1 VPGWGFPRKGIALGA
16 LIVLVACEPASQSP
30 VASHPVVPAPAPVL
44 DAGVRVP
51 APASVNTHPRLDDP
65 RWLAARSDDPLEKA
79 RLAEA
84 VGAAELLAGIGDGG
98 ETAETALAALPFA
111 DDAEIALGPLAD
123 RIATP
128 EATDGALRHRLLSV
142 ILAVAGQPRRQ
153 REPLDPEGA
162 RRCGQV
168 LLRLAADTSLPRE
181 DRALAVSAARA
192 LAERRYVDPAR
203 IPSDL
208 DPKSR

>member
-1 VPGWGFPRKGIALGA
+1 V
-16 LIVLVACEPASQSP
+16 S
-30 VASHPVVPAPAPVL
+30 
-44 DAGVRVP
+44 
-51 APASVNTHPRLDDP
+51 PRLHDP
-65 RWLAARSDDPLEKA
+65 RWLAARDDDPLEKA

-84 VGAAELLAGIGDGG
+84 VGAAELLAGVADGG
-98 ETAETALAALPFA
+98 DTAETALAALPFA

-128 EATDGALRHRLLSV
+128 DAPGAPSRRRTLAT
-142 ILAVAGQPRRQ
+142 ILAIAGQQRRQ
-153 REPLDPEGA
+153 REPLDLEGA

-168 LLRLAADTSLPRE
+168 LLRLAADASLPRE
-181 DRALAVSAARA
+181 ERVLAVSAARA

>member
-1 VPGWGFPRKGIALGA
+1 VLKRTARVRSLARAVLLCLAACKPAAPR
-16 LIVLVACEPASQSP
+16 P
-30 VASHPVVPAPAPVL
+30 VAAHPVVLAPPPALDAGAPAPT
-44 DAGVRVP
+44 P
-51 APASVNTHPRLDDP
+51 PPVNPRLHDP
-65 RWLAARSDDPLEKA
+65 RWLAARDADPLEKA

-84 VGAAELLAGIGDGG
+84 VGAAELLAGVGDGG
-98 ETAETALAALPFA
+98 ETADTALAALPFS

-123 RIATP
+123 RIAP
-128 EATDGALRHRLLSV
+128 PGAVDGALRRRLLTV
-142 ILAVAGQPRRQ
+142 ILAIAGQPRRQ
-153 REPLDPEGA
+153 RDPLDPEGA

-168 LLRLAADTSLPRE
+168 ILRLAADASLPRE

>member
-1 VPGWGFPRKGIALGA
+1 MNLGA
-16 LIVLVACEPASQSP
+16 LVLASAVAFVSSCKPTSPGP
-30 VASHPVVPAPAPVL
+30 VASHPVPPAPPASASAPVPAPP
-44 DAGVRVP
+44 P
-51 APASVNTHPRLDDP
+51 PSSPRLHDP
-65 RWLAARSDDPLEKA
+65 RWLAARDEDPLEKA

-84 VGAAELLAGIGDGG
+84 VGAAELLAGVGDGG
-98 ETAETALAALPFA
+98 DTAETALAALPFA

-128 EATDGALRHRLLSV
+128 DASGATSRRR
-142 ILAVAGQPRRQ
+142 ILATILAIAGQPRRQ
-153 REPLDPEGA
+153 REPLDLEGG

-168 LLRLAADTSLPRE
+168 LLRLAADASLPRE
-181 DRALAVSAARA
+181 ERALAVSAARA